1 MPQKTMGKPL
11 TEEAAPATQQ
21 GKRRTRPAA
30 GYRLTPTVEAALAE
44 AAAELP
50 LPPAAIVDTAVR
62 DWLRAWRPG
71 IL

>member
-1 MPQKTMGKPL
+1 MPQKTIGKPQA
-11 TEEAAPATQQ
+11 EPVAQVAQQ

-30 GYRLTPTVEAALAE
+30 GYRLTPAVEAALAE

-50 LPPAAIVDTAVR
+50 LPPAAIIDTAVR